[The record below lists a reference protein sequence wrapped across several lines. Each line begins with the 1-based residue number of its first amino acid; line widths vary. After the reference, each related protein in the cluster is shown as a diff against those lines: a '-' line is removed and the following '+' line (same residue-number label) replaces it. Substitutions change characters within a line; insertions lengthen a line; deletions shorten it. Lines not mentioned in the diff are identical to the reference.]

1 MQGESRGGNGVQGK
15 RGRAGRLRAAAW
27 RLHAWI
33 GSKGEASSAKQEVA
47 GVDAR
52 HASPLLVLLAEE
64 EEDKGG
70 GGGLGRPLGPPGG
83 CAGEVS
89 PGKVSLLSAFLFL
102 FLFVSFVCFEIV
114 KLLFHLG
121 KT

>member
-1 MQGESRGGNGVQGK
+1 MGNSEGERAREGERAPGK

-33 GSKGEASSAKQEVA
+33 DSKGEASSAKQEVA

-70 GGGLGRPLGPPGG
+70 GGGLGRLG
-83 CAGEVS
+83 E
-89 PGKVSLLSAFLFL
+89 
-102 FLFVSFVCFEIV
+102 
-114 KLLFHLG
+114 LG
-121 KT
+121 RLWWLRG

>member
-1 MQGESRGGNGVQGK
+1 MGEGGLVAMVTATKTASSARWCAREGSRGGNGVQGK

-33 GSKGEASSAKQEVA
+33 DSKGEASSAKQEVA

-70 GGGLGRPLGPPGG
+70 GGGLGRLG
-83 CAGEVS
+83 E
-89 PGKVSLLSAFLFL
+89 
-102 FLFVSFVCFEIV
+102 
-114 KLLFHLG
+114 LG
-121 KT
+121 RLWWLRG